1 MSQNK
6 TTPAP
11 LVGKKIRQLRKDRNL
26 TQAELAARIG
36 VQQSD
41 LCRMETGEYKV
52 SLEALFKILR
62 IFGMSIAEFFHE
74 ENHAAAGVDRD
85 RDSEM
90 LAQFRRLKPE
100 SQEQV
105 LEFLRFKLHQESD
118 LTQKAPS

>member
-1 MSQNK
+1 MNQNK
-6 TTPAP
+6 NTPAP

-52 SLEALFKILR
+52 SLDALFKILR

-74 ENHAAAGVDRD
+74 ENQASSLDADRD
-85 RDSEM
+85 AEL
-90 LAQFRRLKPE
+90 LAQFRRLRPE

-105 LEFLRFKLHQESD
+105 LEFMRFKLFQASDMPEKAES
-118 LTQKAPS
+118 